1 LFDQKVIAKQ
11 ALLIRPVIDY
21 YPSGTAKPKSKN
33 PIVNS
38 MAGIN
43 NFMSLEKLVIE
54 NGKIK
59 IKTRHTIDLLLED
72 ANLILNSNKVADS
85 LSVENVEASVELLNF
100 KKGIMKTKGLV
111 VNMDNASFDGTSKQF
126 LFDKVNVYD
135 HQQSFNINARNV
147 KLDSLVYTDSLKML
161 TGQGISWTKL
171 IRNKFFTAWKKGQ

>member
-21 YPSGTAKPKSKN
+21 PSGTVKPKSRN

-59 IKTRHTIDLLLED
+59 IKQDI
-72 ANLILNSNKVADS
+72 
-85 LSVENVEASVELLNF
+85 
-100 KKGIMKTKGLV
+100 
-111 VNMDNASFDGTSKQF
+111 Q
-126 LFDKVNVYD
+126 
-135 HQQSFNINARNV
+135 
-147 KLDSLVYTDSLKML
+147 L
-161 TGQGISWTKL
+161 TCC
-171 IRNKFFTAWKKGQ
+171 